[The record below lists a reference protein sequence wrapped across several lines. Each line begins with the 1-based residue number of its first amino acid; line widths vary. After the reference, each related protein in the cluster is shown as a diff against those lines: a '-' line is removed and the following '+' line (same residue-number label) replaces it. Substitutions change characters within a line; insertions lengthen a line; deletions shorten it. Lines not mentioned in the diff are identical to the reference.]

1 MAETKIVRTRN
12 ARKPKKRVDH
22 VARLI
27 HAVSNARSADH
38 VLATMKMRPSH
49 LRRVFGSRAFRNWYT
64 LQKQLT
70 KVVLA
75 RDAMENM
82 GWIMS
87 KLGALAEG
95 GSQTAAMKACMLYFN
110 NAMGDPFIHPSL
122 PSGRTDVMMQSN
134 GENEK
139 APLLGMAAMMRHVM
153 GALACAPK
161 SLPTDAG
168 LQPQPQSQ
176 PQ

>member
-1 MAETKIVRTRN
+1 MEETKIVRN
-12 ARKPKKRVDH
+12 NKPRKSTKRQDH

-49 LRRVFGSRAFRNWYT
+49 LRRLFQSRAFRTWYT

-95 GSQTAAMKACMLYFN
+95 GSQTAALKACMLYFN

-122 PSGRTDVMMQSN
+122 PTGRTHVTVQS
-134 GENEK
+134 GDENEK
-139 APLLGMAAMMRHVM
+139 APLLGMAAMMRQLL
-153 GALACAPK
+153 GGLAGEPK
-161 SLPTDAG
+161 SLPTDAD
-168 LQPQPQSQ
+168 LQPQSQ